1 MVIGARKGSAPLDAV
16 STLQADSFIHTR
28 RRRNTPTTMAGH
40 RAVFL
45 ALTLVTWLPW
55 LQQTTGQEV
64 SSVEEIVKTCTGRDV
79 QSLCDPEGILTE
91 EEELEIRRSLND
103 IERTSFARNI
113 RICASPGQRLNA
125 TVVILPDAPTSS
137 TSSKDRED
145 QVNSLIQALLPD
157 RTICRLLAIFVLR
170 PPTVHWTLRT
180 GSDVSHEIHRS
191 ILNMATGN
199 DRLESVKQSL
209 YDVVD
214 DMPEQPYYL
223 PRGVAGFGKPNGGG
237 NVANPIGWE
246 GDWSTMLYIGIGL
259 GAIILI
265 LAIFVCC
272 VLHQRKKQERVRR
285 AQIEAASGVMIPVAD
300 PGVPVVLKPPA

>member
-1 MVIGARKGSAPLDAV
+1 
-16 STLQADSFIHTR
+16 
-28 RRRNTPTTMAGH
+28 
-40 RAVFL
+40 
-45 ALTLVTWLPW
+45 
-55 LQQTTGQEV
+55 
-64 SSVEEIVKTCTGRDV
+64 
-79 QSLCDPEGILTE
+79 
-91 EEELEIRRSLND
+91 
-103 IERTSFARNI
+103 
-113 RICASPGQRLNA
+113 
-125 TVVILPDAPTSS
+125 
-137 TSSKDRED
+137 
-145 QVNSLIQALLPD
+145 
-157 RTICRLLAIFVLR
+157 
-170 PPTVHWTLRT
+170 
-180 GSDVSHEIHRS
+180 
-191 ILNMATGN
+191 MATGN
-199 DRLESVKQSL
+199 DRLESIKQSL

-237 NVANPIGWE
+237 GVANPIGWE